1 MSAPTMTITQPLT
14 APQGNVCD
22 TVEGGRVPDA
32 GTRRS
37 GTAGRDRYIDS
48 LRCLALFRVVA
59 YHTLGWAWLPLVFPS
74 MGVMFA
80 LAGSLVAAS
89 LDRCDRDYRRV
100 LRKRVTR
107 LLPPLWMFGLIVVPV
122 MVWRGWTS
130 TQEAGSPLEWST
142 MLFWV
147 LPLSDPPGSELGAN
161 WVLPLW
167 YIRTYLWFLLLSP
180 ATLWLFRRWPIVMLL
195 TGPAVILGYSSSL
208 LELNDRPGDVV
219 VSLATFGSCW
229 LLGYAHHDGLIR
241 GIEAWKVLLTSVT
254 VGGVG
259 LAYGFANPD
268 PDAGFVIGDLPMAN
282 MLYSFAAVLILLRWY
297 PDFSWMAR
305 VGWLDRLVTAVNRR
319 AMTIYLWGNVA
330 IIVSLEVLTRWAPV
344 PQLEDPLS
352 TGSGQLAVLVG
363 AWVVL
368 TGCVLLFGWVE
379 DVAARRTVR
388 VNPWPSRSVGRHRS
402 ARGRLSS
409 TARSLTVAES
419 PAAT

>member
-1 MSAPTMTITQPLT
+1 MSTPTRTITGSVTSPHSDLPE
-14 APQGNVCD
+14 AAD
-22 TVEGGRVPDA
+22 GGPVHDVA
-32 GTRRS
+32 ATRARP
-37 GTAGRDRYIDS
+37 AGRDRYIDS

-74 MGVMFA
+74 MGIMFA
-80 LAGSLVAAS
+80 LAGSLVAVS

-107 LLPPLWMFGLIVVPV
+107 LLPPVWMFGLVVVPV
-122 MVWRGWTS
+122 MLWRGWTS
-130 TQEAGSPLEWST
+130 TPDAGSPLEWST
-142 MLFWV
+142 LLFWA
-147 LPLSDPPGSELGAN
+147 LPLSDPPGSEFGAN

-195 TGPAVILGYSSSL
+195 TGPAVLLGYSSSL
-208 LELNDRPGDVV
+208 LELNDRPGEVV

-241 GIEAWKVLLTSVT
+241 RLEAWKVALTAIVL
-254 VGGVG
+254 GGLG
-259 LAYGFANPD
+259 LGYGLANPD
-268 PDAGFVIGDLPMAN
+268 PDVGFVIGDLPMAN

-330 IIVSLEVLTRWAPV
+330 IIVSLELLSRWAPV
-344 PQLEDPLS
+344 PELADPLA
-352 TGSGQLAVLVG
+352 TGSGQVTVLAG

-379 DVAARRTVR
+379 DLAARRPVR
-388 VNPWPSRSVGRHRS
+388 VNPWRSAPVGRHRA
-402 ARGRLSS
+402 ARGRLSIAA
-409 TARSLTVAES
+409 TSLTMADS